1 MFTLSGFADEVSEDL
16 NEQLDCFQALGIDH
30 IEFRGVWGKNVL
42 DLDDEEVKA
51 VKAELTKRG
60 IKVSAI
66 GSPIGKIPIDAPF
79 EPHLERFGRAIDLAE
94 YYECQY
100 IRMFS
105 FYVPEG
111 EADEYRPEVIERL
124 SQLLE
129 MAQGHPVV
137 LLHENE
143 RRIYGDIPRRCA
155 DIFQSLPS
163 DQLRMTFD
171 PANFVMDDVRPFS
184 DAYELLKD
192 YIEYVHIKDATMET
206 KTIVPAGEG
215 DGEVKQVLSALKA
228 GGYDGF
234 LSLEP
239 HLRIAGESRGWSG
252 AELFGKAT
260 AALRKVLDEI

>member
-16 NEQLDCFQALGIDH
+16 NEQLDCFQSLGIDH

-94 YYECQY
+94 YFECPY

-105 FYVPEG
+105 FFVPEG

-143 RRIYGDIPRRCA
+143 RHIYGDIPRRCA

-171 PANFVMDDVRPFS
+171 PANFVMLDVKPFT
-184 DAYELLKD
+184 DGYELLKD
-192 YIEYVHIKDATMET
+192 YIDYVHIKDGLMAD
-206 KTIVPAGEG
+206 KSIVPAGEG
-215 DGEVKQVLSALKA
+215 DGEVKLLLAALKA
-228 GGYDGF
+228 SGYDGF

-239 HLRIAGESRGWSG
+239 HLRVAGESRGWSG
-252 AELFGKAT
+252 SELFGTAT
-260 AALRKVLDEI
+260 KALRKVLDEI